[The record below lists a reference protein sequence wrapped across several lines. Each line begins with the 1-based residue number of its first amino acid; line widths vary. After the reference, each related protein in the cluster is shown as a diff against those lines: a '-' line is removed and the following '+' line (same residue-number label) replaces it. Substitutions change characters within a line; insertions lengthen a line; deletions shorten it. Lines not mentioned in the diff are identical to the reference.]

1 MTKSAV
7 SRSTPRDP
15 LLAEESQG
23 QIHRL
28 DRRQPLRRRSYFPSA
43 RSRLAHSRT
52 TTDGMVAALNEKRKD
67 VLVNLVWPMI
77 RSAMRDHEIVLTHE
91 DFFHPGI
98 SLSR

>member
-1 MTKSAV
+1 
-7 SRSTPRDP
+7 
-15 LLAEESQG
+15 
-23 QIHRL
+23 
-28 DRRQPLRRRSYFPSA
+28 
-43 RSRLAHSRT
+43 
-52 TTDGMVAALNEKRKD
+52 MVAALNEKRKD